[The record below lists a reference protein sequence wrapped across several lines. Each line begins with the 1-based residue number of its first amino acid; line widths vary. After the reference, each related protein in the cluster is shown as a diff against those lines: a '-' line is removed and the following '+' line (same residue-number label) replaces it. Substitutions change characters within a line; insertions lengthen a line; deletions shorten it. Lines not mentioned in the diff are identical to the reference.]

1 MKAKRILSLVLALV
15 LCLSVLSFASAD
27 DDLSEEVNLIFYVM
41 GDAPQ
46 DEEAVEAAINA
57 KLKEKLNATIDFQ
70 FSTWTDFQQKYANT
84 LISAGA
90 DLIYIANWINYGLN
104 ANNGA
109 FIELDD
115 LLDTYAPELKELAGE
130 GNLNMCR
137 VGGELYAIPALW
149 PEYVS
154 LGIKY
159 REDLRAKYDLPYPD
173 TWENLEAYLKGIQEA
188 DPTQGLLR
196 PTNTEAA
203 TSLNI
208 GFDTAYLLAQ
218 KYAWVAPYGLPYGLT
233 ADYDTPSEVYD
244 YWFSDA
250 FVEDCKQFKSWAD
263 QGFWSKS
270 ALSDTN
276 DNEAYD
282 HGLAVAEV
290 AGMNPNKQITSANNF
305 INDGHTD
312 WESAYIAYGETTG
325 VIYPGHATQNGTAI
339 LRSSKHPE
347 RAIQVLS
354 YLMTDEEMNHL
365 VQYGVKGTHYDVVA
379 ATGLYA
385 KAEDNEKFPYEGF
398 NTWNL
403 RVNEYKLKQET
414 DVALQAMFDKYAEL
428 GEKTKWPNVNIVD
441 GFTEDYTEYDTE
453 RAAVSAVLRQYLAPL
468 QAGLVD
474 DVDAAVAEFR
484 TKVTDAG
491 LDVCREGFQEQWAD
505 YCAEYNYQ

>member
-1 MKAKRILSLVLALV
+1 MMNAKRLLSMVLALM
-15 LCLSVLSFASAD
+15 LCLSVVSFASAE
-27 DDLSEEVNLIFYVM
+27 DDLSEEVHLVIFEM
-41 GDAPQ
+41 GDAPADQ
-46 DEEAVEAAINA
+46 ALVEEAINA
-57 KLKEKLNATIDFQ
+57 VLKEKFNTTIEFQ

-84 LISAGA
+84 LISSGA
-90 DLIYIANWINYGLN
+90 DIIYIANWINYGLN

-109 FIELDD
+109 FLELDD
-115 LLDTYAPELKELAGE
+115 LLDAYAPELKELCGE

-137 VGGELYAIPALW
+137 VNGELYAIPALW

-173 TWENLEAYLKGIQEA
+173 TLENIEAYLLGIQEN
-188 DPTQGLLR
+188 DPSQGLLR

-203 TSLNI
+203 SSLII
-208 GFDTAYLLAQ
+208 GFDLAYLLAV
-218 KYAWVAPYGLPYGLT
+218 KYAWVAPYGMPYGLT
-233 ADYDTPSEVYD
+233 ADYDTPADVYD
-244 YWFSDA
+244 YWFSDD
-250 FVEDCKQFKSWAD
+250 FVEDCKLFKKWAD
-263 QGFWSKS
+263 LGFWSKS

-282 HGLAVAEV
+282 NGLAVAEV
-290 AGMNPNKQITSANNF
+290 AGMNPNKQITSAANF
-305 INDGHTD
+305 AKDHPD

-347 RAIQVLS
+347 RAMMVLN
-354 YLMTDEEMNHL
+354 YLMTNEEMNRL
-365 VQYGVKGTHYDVVA
+365 VQYGIEGTHYTVS
-379 ATGLYA
+379 
-385 KAEDNEKFPYEGF
+385 EDGIYENLSDTFPYEGF

-403 RVNEYKLKQET
+403 RVNDFKLQQAT
-414 DVALQAMFDKYAEL
+414 DIELQKMFDKYAEL
-428 GEKTKWPNVNIVD
+428 GEQTKFPNVNIWD
-441 GFTEDYTEYDTE
+441 GFTEDYTDYDAE

-484 TKVTDAG
+484 QKVTDAG
-491 LDVCREGFQEQWAD
+491 LDVCREGFQEQWQA
-505 YCAEYNYQ
+505 YCEEYNYQ